1 MNAQIQRLLP
11 SRRWIGLAQLHALLP
26 ALWYITLT
34 TLALNFCV
42 TAQTMIGHW
51 SELSGAEYSRQFCI
65 EYLQAFEPEFSGV
78 PALALAAT
86 FAPRR
91 PLTRALVLAATALY
105 MIVSYNLFFVLR
117 DGWTPTFSDFASG
130 YITTGFCA
138 IVYVNYGWA
147 RTAEGTLLK
156 TQIRTATLAAELNR
170 AQLTLLRAQIEPHF
184 LFNTLATVRTL
195 GRYDRA
201 ETVKLLDN
209 LQRYFAAA
217 LPRLGQDEVELHVE
231 LELIDAY
238 LRIHQ
243 LRMGARLSYELVVA
257 EDLLKSRIPSMMLLT
272 LVENAIKHG
281 INPSL
286 SGGFLQITGRRDGP
300 MLELR
305 VADSG
310 EGMQSQLGTGTG
322 LANIRTRLTMLYGRR
337 ATFSITPAVPRGV
350 VAMIRIPIGKPA

>member
-1 MNAQIQRLLP
+1 MTGGGPLSA
-11 SRRWIGLAQLHALLP
+11 SLH
-26 ALWYITLT
+26 
-34 TLALNFCV
+34 
-42 TAQTMIGHW
+42 
-51 SELSGAEYSRQFCI
+51 
-65 EYLQAFEPEFSGV
+65 
-78 PALALAAT
+78 
-86 FAPRR
+86 
-91 PLTRALVLAATALY
+91 
-105 MIVSYNLFFVLR
+105 
-117 DGWTPTFSDFASG
+117 SG
-130 YITTGFCA
+130 YITTSFCA

-147 RTAEGTLLK
+147 RTTEGKLLRA
-156 TQIRTATLAAELNR
+156 QIRTATLAAELNR

-201 ETVKLLDN
+201 GTVKLLDN

-217 LPRLGQDEVELHVE
+217 LPRLRQDEVELKVE

-238 LRIHQ
+238 LRIHH
-243 LRMGARLSYELVVA
+243 LRMGARLSYELTVA
-257 EDLLKSRIPSMMLLT
+257 EDLFATRVPSMMLIT

-286 SGGFLQITGRRDGP
+286 TGGFILVTGRRDGS

-322 LANIRTRLTMLYGRR
+322 LANVRTRLTMLYGRR
-337 ATFSITPAVPRGV
+337 ATFSTSRPKPSSRV
-350 VAMIRIPIGKPA
+350 VAPLIRLPMGKFA

>member
-1 MNAQIQRLLP
+1 MNVEVLRLLP
-11 SRRWIGLAQLHALLP
+11 GRRWFGLAQFRALLP

-34 TLALNFCV
+34 TLALNLCF
-42 TAQTMIGHW
+42 TAQEMVGHW
-51 SELSGAEYSRQFCI
+51 AALSAPEFFRQFCTM
-65 EYLQAFEPEFSGV
+65 YLHMFEPEFSGA

-91 PLTRALVLAATALY
+91 PLTRFIVFAVTALY
-105 MIVSYNLFFVLR
+105 MIVSFDLFFVLR
-117 DGWTPTFSDFASG
+117 DGWTPTLGQVTSG
-130 YITTGFCA
+130 YITTSFCA
-138 IVYVNYGWA
+138 MVYVNYGWA
-147 RTAEGTLLK
+147 RSTEGTLLK

-217 LPRLGQDEVELHVE
+217 LPRLRQDEVELKVE

-238 LRIHQ
+238 LRIHH
-243 LRMGARLSYELVVA
+243 LRMGARLSYELTVA
-257 EDLLKSRIPSMMLLT
+257 EDLFEIRVPSMMLIT

-286 SGGFLQITGRRDGP
+286 AGGFILITGRRDGS

-310 EGMQSQLGTGTG
+310 EGMQSQLGTGSG

-337 ATFSITPAVPRGV
+337 ATFSMTPAVPRGV
-350 VAMIRIPIGKPA
+350 VAMIRLPMGKSA

>member
-1 MNAQIQRLLP
+1 MNAEVLRLLP
-11 SRRWIGLAQLHALLP
+11 GRRWFGRAHFRALLP

-34 TLALNFCV
+34 TLALNFCF
-42 TAQTMIGHW
+42 TAQSMVGRW
-51 SELSGAEYSRQFCI
+51 SELSPTEFFHQFWVN
-65 EYLQAFEPEFSGV
+65 YLQTFEPEFAGI
-78 PALALAAT
+78 PALALAAI

-91 PLTRALVLAATALY
+91 PLTRYIVLAITALY
-105 MIVSYNLFFVLR
+105 MIITFDLFYMLH
-117 DGWTPTFSDFASG
+117 DGWTPTLGDIASG
-130 YITTGFCA
+130 YITTCFCA

-147 RTAEGTLLK
+147 RVAESTLLK
-156 TQIRTATLAAELNR
+156 AQIRTATLAAELNR

-195 GRYDRA
+195 GRYDRT

-217 LPRLGQDEVELHVE
+217 LPRLRQDEVELKVE

-238 LRIHQ
+238 LRIHH
-243 LRMGARLSYELVVA
+243 LRMGARLSYEVAVA
-257 EDLLKSRIPSMMLLT
+257 EDLFEVRVPSMMLIT

-286 SGGFLQITGRRDGP
+286 AGGFILVTGRRDGT
-300 MLELR
+300 MLEMR

-310 EGMQSQLGTGTG
+310 EGMQTQLGSGTG

-350 VAMIRIPIGKPA
+350 VAMIRLPMGKSA

>member
-1 MNAQIQRLLP
+1 MNAEALRLLP
-11 SRRWIGLAQLHALLP
+11 GRRWIGLARFRALLP

-34 TLALNFCV
+34 TLALNFCF
-42 TAQTMIGHW
+42 TAQILISHW
-51 SELSGAEYSRQFCI
+51 SELSASEFIRQFCA
-65 EYLQAFEPEFSGV
+65 EYLREFEPEFSGLPV
-78 PALALAAT
+78 LALAAT

-91 PLTRALVLAATALY
+91 PLLRFIVLAVTALY
-105 MIVSYNLFFVLR
+105 MIVSFDLFFVLR
-117 DGWTPTFSDFASG
+117 DGWTPTLGALASG
-130 YITTGFCA
+130 YITTSFCA

-195 GRYDRA
+195 GRYDRT

-217 LPRLGQDEVELHVE
+217 LPRLRQDEVELKVE

-238 LRIHQ
+238 LRIHH
-243 LRMGARLSYELVVA
+243 LRMGARLSYELAVA
-257 EDLLKSRIPSMMLLT
+257 DDLCEIRVPSMMLIT

-286 SGGFLQITGRRDGP
+286 TGGFILITGRRDGP
-300 MLELR
+300 MLELQ

-337 ATFSITPAVPRGV
+337 ATFSISPAVPRGV
-350 VAMIRIPIGKPA
+350 VAMIRLPMGKTA

>member
-1 MNAQIQRLLP
+1 MNAEVLRLLP
-11 SRRWIGLAQLHALLP
+11 GRRWIGFAQLRALLP

-34 TLALNFCV
+34 TLALNICL
-42 TAQTMIGHW
+42 TAQDMIGHW
-51 SELSGAEYSRQFCI
+51 SELSAAEFFRQSWAEF
-65 EYLQAFEPEFSGV
+65 LHMFEPEFSGL
-78 PALALAAT
+78 PGLALAAT

-91 PLTRALVLAATALY
+91 TLTRFIALAITALY
-105 MIVSYNLFFVLR
+105 MIISFDLFFVLR
-117 DGWTPTFSDFASG
+117 DGWMPTLGQLATG

-147 RTAEGTLLK
+147 RTTEGTLLK
-156 TQIRTATLAAELNR
+156 AQIRTATLAAELNR

-195 GRYDRA
+195 GRYDHA
-201 ETVKLLDN
+201 GTVRLLDN

-217 LPRLGQDEVELHVE
+217 LPRLRQDEVELKVE

-238 LRIHQ
+238 LRIHH
-243 LRMGARLSYELVVA
+243 LRMGARLSYQLAVA
-257 EDLLKSRIPSMMLLT
+257 EDLFEIRVPSMMLLT

-281 INPSL
+281 VNPSL
-286 SGGFLQITGRRDGP
+286 TGGFILITGRRDGS

-310 EGMQSQLGTGTG
+310 EGMQSQMGSGTG
-322 LANIRTRLTMLYGRR
+322 LANVRTRLTMLYGRR
-337 ATFSITPAVPRGV
+337 ATFSISPAIPRGV
-350 VAMIRIPIGKPA
+350 VAMIRLPMGKSA

>member
-1 MNAQIQRLLP
+1 MNAEVLRLLP
-11 SRRWIGLAQLHALLP
+11 GRRWFGLAQFRALLP
-26 ALWYITLT
+26 ALWYVTLT
-34 TLALNFCV
+34 TLALNFCFTV
-42 TAQTMIGHW
+42 QGMIGHW
-51 SELSGAEYSRQFCI
+51 SELSAAEFFRQFSTG
-65 EYLQAFEPEFSGV
+65 YLQKFEPDFAGL

-91 PLTRALVLAATALY
+91 PLTRFIVLAITALY
-105 MIVSYNLFFVLR
+105 MIISFDLFYVLR
-117 DGWTPTFSDFASG
+117 DGWTPTLGQLVSG
-130 YITTGFCA
+130 YITTSFCA

-147 RTAEGTLLK
+147 RTTEGALLK

-195 GRYDRA
+195 GRFDRA

-217 LPRLGQDEVELHVE
+217 LPRLRQDEVELRVE

-238 LRIHQ
+238 LRIHH
-243 LRMGARLSYELVVA
+243 LRMGARLSYELAVT
-257 EDLLKSRIPSMMLLT
+257 EDLFEIRVPSMMLIT

-286 SGGFLQITGRRDGP
+286 TGGFILVTGRRDGS
-300 MLELR
+300 MLELQ

-310 EGMQSQLGTGTG
+310 EGMQSQLGSGAG
-322 LANIRTRLTMLYGRR
+322 LANVRTRLTMLYGRR

-350 VAMIRIPIGKPA
+350 VAMIRLPMGKSA